1 MVVRT
6 IDQVMSSPVR
16 TVSPDTSLREAA
28 QIMRDSDVGDVV
40 VTRDKQ
46 ITGILTDRDI
56 VVRCVAEGG
65 DPGER
70 SVGDV
75 CSAEVA
81 TVPPQS
87 GIADAVHVM
96 RTSAVRRLPVV
107 DGDRVVGVVSM
118 GDLARAVDEDSALAD
133 VSAADPNR

>member
-1 MVVRT
+1 MLRTIDEVMSTPVRT
-6 IDQVMSSPVR
+6 I
-16 TVSPDTSLREAA
+16 SPDTSLREAA
-28 QIMRDSDVGDVV
+28 EVMRDSDVGDVV
-40 VTRDKQ
+40 VTQDNR
-46 ITGILTDRDI
+46 IMGILTDRDI

-65 DPGER
+65 DPAQHNAEE
-70 SVGDV
+70 V
-75 CSAEVA
+75 CSSELA

-87 GIADAVHVM
+87 DIRDAVHVM

>member
-28 QIMRDSDVGDVV
+28 EIMRDADVGDVV
-40 VTRDKQ
+40 VTRDKR
-46 ITGILTDRDI
+46 IMGILTDRDI
-56 VVRCVAEGG
+56 VVRCVAEGA
-65 DPGER
+65 DPGR
-70 SVGDV
+70 HSVSDV
-75 CSAEVA
+75 CSSEVA

-133 VSAADPNR
+133 VSSADPNR

>member
-1 MVVRT
+1 MVRT

-16 TVSPDTSLREAA
+16 TVSPDTSLRAIAE
-28 QIMRDSDVGDVV
+28 IMRDSDVGDVV
-40 VTRDKQ
+40 VTQDNR
-46 ITGILTDRDI
+46 IIGILTDRDI

-65 DPGER
+65 DPAQHTAN
-70 SVGDV
+70 DI
-75 CSAEVA
+75 CSSEVA

-107 DGDRVVGVVSM
+107 DGSRVVGVVSM

-133 VSAADPNR
+133 VSAADPNH

>member
-28 QIMRDSDVGDVV
+28 EIMRDADVGDVV
-40 VTRDKQ
+40 VTQDRR
-46 ITGILTDRDI
+46 IMGILTDRDI
-56 VVRCVAEGG
+56 VVRCVAEGA
-65 DPGER
+65 DPGQH
-70 SVGDV
+70 SVSDV
-75 CSAEVA
+75 CSSEVA

-96 RTSAVRRLPVV
+96 RTNAVRRLPVV

-118 GDLARAVDEDSALAD
+118 GDLARTVDEDSALAD

>member
-1 MVVRT
+1 MLRTIDEVMSTPVRT
-6 IDQVMSSPVR
+6 I
-16 TVSPDTSLREAA
+16 SPDTSLREAA
-28 QIMRDSDVGDVV
+28 EVMRDSDVGDVV
-40 VTRDKQ
+40 VTQDNR
-46 ITGILTDRDI
+46 IMGILTDRDI

-65 DPGER
+65 DPAQHTAEE
-70 SVGDV
+70 V
-75 CSAEVA
+75 CSSELA

-87 GIADAVHVM
+87 DIRDAVHVM

>member
-1 MVVRT
+1 MPRS
-6 IDQVMSSPVR
+6 IDEVMSTPVR

-28 QIMRDSDVGDVV
+28 EIMRDSDVGDVV
-40 VTRDKQ
+40 VTQDNR
-46 ITGILTDRDI
+46 IMGILTDRDI

-65 DPGER
+65 DPEQHTA
-70 SVGDV
+70 SDI
-75 CSAEVA
+75 CSSELA

-87 GIADAVHVM
+87 GISDAVHIM

-107 DGDRVVGVVSM
+107 DDDRVVGVVSM
-118 GDLARAVDEDSALAD
+118 GDLARAVDEDSALSD

>member
-1 MVVRT
+1 MART
-6 IDQVMSSPVR
+6 IDEVMSGSVR

-28 QIMRDSDVGDVV
+28 ETMRDDDVGDVV
-40 VTRDKQ
+40 VTRDGRLV
-46 ITGILTDRDI
+46 GILTDRDI
-56 VVRCVAEGG
+56 VVRCVAEGA
-65 DPGER
+65 DPSQSTVR
-70 SVGDV
+70 DV
-75 CSAEVA
+75 CSSEVA

-87 GIADAVHVM
+87 GIADAADVM

-118 GDLARAVDEDSALAD
+118 GDLARAADEDSALAD